1 MTRVAQAGA
10 IAVREAG
17 GERRFLIVSAR
28 GEPRSWIF
36 PKGHVEP
43 GERPEEAA
51 LRELREEAGVE
62 GVILAPA
69 GTLAFRSR
77 DEDVE
82 VMYFLVRARS
92 EGAASEGRAVRWL
105 ALAEAIDQLTHD
117 DARRLLRHA
126 AHTMEAL

>member
-1 MTRVAQAGA
+1 VAQAGA

-17 GERRFLIVSAR
+17 GERRFLVVSAR
-28 GEPRSWIF
+28 GEPEIWIF

-43 GERPEEAA
+43 GERLEEAA

-62 GVILAPA
+62 GVIVAPA

-82 VMYFLVRARS
+82 VTYFLVRAARQ
-92 EGAASEGRAVRWL
+92 APVSEGRGVRWL
-105 ALAEAIDQLTHD
+105 SLAEALDQLTHD
-117 DARRLLRHA
+117 DARALLRRA
-126 AHTMEAL
+126 AHTLEAS